1 MQIKRNNDIPLSMAD
16 ALVDLVRRYV
26 IALDPEAKPHEAGI
40 VRSLVPVMAGAG
52 GISMYLGAAIND
64 ANVPVAVLMGYNAL
78 APLDGEIQAH
88 APLLMVD
95 GAAEGVTA
103 TTATELVADFEAWGK
118 ERQASVLRVE
128 LAVGCGM
135 PMLIGFRP
143 STSAYSKR
151 IG

>member
-1 MQIKRNNDIPLSMAD
+1 MQIKRNSDIPLSMAE

-40 VRSLVPVMAGAG
+40 VRSLVPVIAGAG
-52 GISMYLGAAIND
+52 GVSMYVGVAIND
-64 ANVPVAVLMGYNAL
+64 AGVPIGVLMGYNAL

-95 GAAEGVTA
+95 GGAEGVTA

-118 ERQASVLRVE
+118 ERQATVLRVE
-128 LAVGCGM
+128 LAAGCGM

-143 STSAYSKR
+143 ATSGYSKR
-151 IG
+151 IA

>member
-64 ANVPVAVLMGYNAL
+64 AGVPVAVLMGYNAL

-95 GAAEGVTA
+95 SAGEGVTA
-103 TTATELVADFEAWGK
+103 TTATELVADFETWAK
-118 ERQASVLRVE
+118 ERQATQLRIE
-128 LAVGCGM
+128 LAPTCGM
-135 PMLIGFRP
+135 PMLAGFRA
-143 STSAYSKR
+143 STTAYSKK

>member
-1 MQIKRNNDIPLSMAD
+1 MQIKRNNDIPLSKAD

-52 GISMYLGAAIND
+52 GISMYVGAAIND
-64 ANVPVAVLMGYNAL
+64 VGVPIGVLMGYNAL

-88 APLLMVD
+88 AALLMID
-95 GAAEGVTA
+95 AGAEGVTA

-128 LAVGCGM
+128 LAAGCGM

>member
-1 MQIKRNNDIPLSMAD
+1 MRIKRNNDIPLSMAD

-26 IALDPEAKPHEAGI
+26 IALDPEAKPHDGGI

-64 ANVPVAVLMGYNAL
+64 AGVPVGVLMGYNAL

-88 APLLMVD
+88 APLLMID
-95 GAAEGVTA
+95 AGAEGVTA

-128 LAVGCGM
+128 LAAGCGM

-143 STSAYSKR
+143 STTAYSKR